1 MALISRS
8 LNIWTCIFISYVVI
22 MTTSCYWINPPSED
36 ESGSMALTEEEMGG
50 AFYDYKTYY
59 LDSTH
64 KERGLGFI
72 IYLNNKELLRQSHES
87 MDEDIVPFQSV
98 AAASIAAEA
107 YIEKLKSAV
116 KNSPTPSSIK
126 NDDLITTD

>member
-1 MALISRS
+1 
-8 LNIWTCIFISYVVI
+8 
-22 MTTSCYWINPPSED
+22 
-36 ESGSMALTEEEMGG
+36 
-50 AFYDYKTYY
+50 
-59 LDSTH
+59 
-64 KERGLGFI
+64 
-72 IYLNNKELLRQSHES
+72 

-116 KNSPTPSSIK
+116 QIAPTPSSTK

>member
-1 MALISRS
+1 
-8 LNIWTCIFISYVVI
+8 

-59 LDSTH
+59 IDSTH

-72 IYLNNKELLRQSHES
+72 IYLNNKELLRKSHEI

-116 KNSPTPSSIK
+116 QIAPTPSSTK